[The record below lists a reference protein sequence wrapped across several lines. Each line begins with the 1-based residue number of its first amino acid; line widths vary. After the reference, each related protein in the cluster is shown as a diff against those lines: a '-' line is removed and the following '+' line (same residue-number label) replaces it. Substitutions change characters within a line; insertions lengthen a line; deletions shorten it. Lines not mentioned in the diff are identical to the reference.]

1 MMSGQPVILSTDWLV
16 YLLVAVIVS
25 AIVYIRRRPQLRAP
39 WQRVAQ
45 SKSGMIGLTVLLVFV
60 LVGLLDSVHFRPR
73 LQTADSKVAYS
84 VEVQSLLD
92 VAVEHLR
99 DRLRL
104 AGGPDIECVTLPE
117 GPRGIETQEHVES
130 VVLPLQR
137 TIRARDNDA
146 DAFVIACFSDPGI
159 HLARET
165 TRKPVFG
172 IAESAYLTALTRG
185 ERFGVISIL
194 ATSIPRH
201 LRQIRQ
207 LGLLDRFAGDRA
219 IGLGVGEELRGH
231 AQNVDQASFVATMDF
246 GGDRHPDATL
256 ANAVLDGDHP
266 HALLDRPVIVVALV
280 HRAADADLNHP
291 LRVEQSLLDCPPERR
306 AVGVLVA
313 AEIGV
318 PGV

>member
-1 MMSGQPVILSTDWLV
+1 MTQRIVVINPNSNQTVTGTID
-16 YLLVAVIVS
+16 
-25 AIVYIRRRPQLRAP
+25 RAC
-39 WQRVAQ
+39 
-45 SKSGMIGLTVLLVFV
+45 
-60 LVGLLDSVHFRPR
+60 
-73 LQTADSKVAYS
+73 
-84 VEVQSLLD
+84 
-92 VAVEHLR
+92 

-219 IGLGVGEELRGH
+219 IGLGVGAVAEGADTGERMVHVGQQLR
-231 AQNVDQASFVATMDF
+231 D
-246 GGDRHPDATL
+246 
-256 ANAVLDGDHP
+256 LDG
-266 HALLDRPVIVVALV
+266 ASVLV
-280 HRAADADLNHP
+280 MGCAGMARFRAA
-291 LRVEQSLLDCPPERR
+291 VE
-306 AVGVLVA
+306 A
-313 AEIGV
+313 AEIGRAHV
-318 PGV
+318 